1 MATTG
6 EFELEELMKPF
17 TPWQGTNDLPQQAL

>member
-6 EFELEELMKPF
+6 EFELEKLMKPL
-17 TPWQGTNDLPQQAL
+17 TLWQGTNVLPQQAL